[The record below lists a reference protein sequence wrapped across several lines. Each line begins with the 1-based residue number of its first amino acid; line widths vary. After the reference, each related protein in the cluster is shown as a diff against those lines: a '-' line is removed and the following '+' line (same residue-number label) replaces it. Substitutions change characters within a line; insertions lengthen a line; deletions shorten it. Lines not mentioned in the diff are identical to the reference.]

1 MSRAGGRRNRSYGA
15 YRSYETSRAIL
26 DTPDPTPLIS
36 DRHMV
41 KPLSKLASRPR
52 NSSGPR
58 QSQADRAY
66 LEIRNSILKGNLP
79 VGVALSRRKLASEL
93 HISVPPVTE
102 ALLRLESEGL
112 VESKPR
118 VGTRVRIPT
127 RQEVEDRS
135 LLREALETQ
144 AARLFAERATASE
157 KKALHRMGREVDRLY
172 AACEKGSVDREFL
185 FSVNTRHMELH
196 LRIAECGRCPALR
209 DAIEKEQV
217 LIFNWLYDTAV
228 QRRTL
233 GSDYHSTL
241 TAALTTGSPARA
253 QAAMRRH
260 IRRGLTQVLCGLG
273 QIGKTEH
280 AWRSKSAPPAGSES
294 AAGFP
299 GFS

>member
-1 MSRAGGRRNRSYGA
+1 MR
-15 YRSYETSRAIL
+15 
-26 DTPDPTPLIS
+26 
-36 DRHMV
+36 
-41 KPLSKLASRPR
+41 KPKSAPRPP
-52 NSSGPR
+52 NPSAPR

-66 LEIRNSILKGNLP
+66 VEIRNSILKGSLP
-79 VGVALSRRKLASEL
+79 VGVALSRRKLAAEL
-93 HISVPPVTE
+93 KVSVPPVTE

-135 LLREALETQ
+135 LVREALEGQ
-144 AARLFAERATASE
+144 AARLFAERATPAE
-157 KKALHRMGREVDRLY
+157 KRELHKMGRRLDRLY
-172 AACEKGSVDREFL
+172 AACEKASVDRDSL
-185 FSVNTRHMELH
+185 FSVNTCHMELH
-196 LRIAECGRCPALR
+196 LRIAECARCPPLR

-241 TAALTTGSPARA
+241 THALTTGSPSAA

-260 IRRGLTQVLCGLG
+260 IRRGLGEVVAGLHR
-273 QIGKTEH
+273 IGKTEG
-280 AWRSKSAPPAGSES
+280 AWRSKTAPWQPAP
-294 AAGFP
+294 AA
-299 GFS
+299 

>member
-1 MSRAGGRRNRSYGA
+1 VHSKSAAAPGRA
-15 YRSYETSRAIL
+15 
-26 DTPDPTPLIS
+26 
-36 DRHMV
+36 H
-41 KPLSKLASRPR
+41 
-52 NSSGPR
+52 SGQK

-66 LEIRNSILKGNLP
+66 LEIRNGILKGSLP
-79 VGVALSRRKLASEL
+79 VGVALSRRKLGTEL
-93 HISVPPVTE
+93 QISVPPVTE

-144 AARLFAERATASE
+144 AARLFAERATAAE
-157 KKALHRMGREVDRLY
+157 KKELHRMGRHVDQLY
-172 AACEKGSVDREFL
+172 AACEKGAVDRDFL

-196 LRIAECGRCPALR
+196 LRIADCARCPALR

-233 GSDYHSTL
+233 GSDYHAAL
-241 TAALTTGSPARA
+241 TAALTTGSAA
-253 QAAMRRH
+253 TAAAAMRRH
-260 IRRGLTQVLCGLG
+260 IRRGLDEVLAGLARM
-273 QIGKTEH
+273 GKREG
-280 AWRSKSAPPAGSES
+280 AWRLRRGRRPAQTKGVFD
-294 AAGFP
+294 A
-299 GFS
+299 